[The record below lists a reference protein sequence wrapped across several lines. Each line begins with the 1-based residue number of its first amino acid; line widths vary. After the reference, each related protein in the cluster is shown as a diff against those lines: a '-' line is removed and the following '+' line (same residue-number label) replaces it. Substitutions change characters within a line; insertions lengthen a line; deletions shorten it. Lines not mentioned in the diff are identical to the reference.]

1 MEKSAVKRRF
11 YIYGFKILGGN
22 ITTVKEIF
30 QLAMQKD
37 QT

>member
-22 ITTVKEIF
+22 ILQHLKKYF
-30 QLAMQKD
+30 N
-37 QT
+37 